1 MAFRPGVRRESRL
14 RRHRRVSMPRGYATS
29 IVHRA
34 DRRPGPTLR
43 EMTFLVGAKK
53 GLCIYIYFLKLYRGV
68 PARDSAPP
76 LHVRVPPREFD
87 GLPSAGAAPAL

>member
-1 MAFRPGVRRESRL
+1 MRFRL
-14 RRHRRVSMPRGYATS
+14 RRRRRVRYFANDLDTFTPIDDLDLLSA
-29 IVHRA
+29 
-34 DRRPGPTLR
+34 RRPFER
-43 EMTFLVGAKK
+43 EERIM
-53 GLCIYIYFLKLYRGV
+53 YMFLKLYRGV

>member
-1 MAFRPGVRRESRL
+1 MAFRPGDRREVRL
-14 RRHRRVSMPRGYATS
+14 RRRRRASMPRGYTTS

-43 EMTFLVGAKK
+43 EMTFRPERRKDYV
-53 GLCIYIYFLKLYRGV
+53 YIYFLKLYRGV